1 MTKGKLLIVEDDFVV
16 AASLQA
22 ELSEMGYQVIGL
34 APSSKGAIEHVRAE
48 RPELVLMDIKLQGGI
63 DGIETAKKLR
73 MEYDIPGV
81 FLTAFAENGI
91 LERDKQSEPYGYLV
105 KPYEQKEL
113 KATIEMA
120 LNKAKT
126 DRGIR
131 RGLRNG

>member
-73 MEYDIPGV
+73 MEYDIPSV

-91 LERDKQSEPYGYLV
+91 LERAKQSEPYGYLV